1 MNVRNCRKCGK
12 LFNYTGRGPICPVC
26 LEESE
31 KQFQTVKEYIREN
44 KGAEIHAVAEAC
56 EVEVSQ
62 IRQWVREERLTFADD
77 SPIGLN
83 CEHCGAVI
91 KTGRYCEKCKKEM
104 ASEMESVTKSMAP
117 RYEPPKKEVHDS
129 AKMRFL

>member
-12 LFNYTGRGPICPVC
+12 LYNHTGRGFVCPAC

-44 KGAEIHAVAEAC
+44 TGAGIHEVAEAC
-56 EVEVSQ
+56 EVDVAQ
-62 IRQWVREERLTFADD
+62 IRQWVREERLAFADD

-104 ASEMESVTKSMAP
+104 ASEMESLSKAMTP
-117 RYEPPKKEVHDS
+117 RFEQPKKEVRDS